1 MALLD
6 LQAMQLSTPEYGGGS
21 HGGGGGS
28 ASSTGCG
35 VDSGL
40 SLLICAASG
49 LSVTACH

>member
-6 LQAMQLSTPEYGGGS
+6 LQAMQPTAPEHGGGG
-21 HGGGGGS
+21 GGGGGS

-40 SLLICAASG
+40 SVLICAASS
-49 LSVTACH
+49 LSLSTCH

>member
-6 LQAMQLSTPEYGGGS
+6 LQAMQPSAPQQ
-21 HGGGGGS
+21 GGGS

-40 SLLICAASG
+40 SVLICAASS
-49 LSVTACH
+49 LSLTSCH

>member
-6 LQAMQLSTPEYGGGS
+6 LQAMQPSAPQQ
-21 HGGGGGS
+21 GGGGS

-40 SLLICAASG
+40 SVLICAASS
-49 LSVTACH
+49 LSLTSCH